1 MTHAR
6 RILLPSTLL
15 GACLGGVLLAGSLPA
30 QEAAA
35 PKAPRILQIFQE
47 SVKPGRLA
55 AHERHEQGWPLAFSG
70 GKIESYYVALTAST
84 GNNDAWYV
92 GGFDNYAQL
101 EASNQA
107 IAKVPGLEAELSR
120 LSEKDA
126 DYIASS
132 RSIMAQLNDSLSI
145 GTPPDFANV
154 KGYRITML
162 RVRFGH
168 TDEFRQVRRAIREA
182 YTKAGVDPHIGVYA
196 VTAGVNT
203 PTYLIFRPYLSM
215 SDFDGWSQ
223 VAAKVN
229 AQYTPEQR
237 QMMDKFEAEG
247 VVTREVNTWAIS
259 PRQSYVPA
267 AWVAANPDFWKTNPV
282 VAMRA
287 REREMRASQAGKP
300 KQGTGVQ
307 KAP

>member
-15 GACLGGVLLAGSLPA
+15 GACLGGLLVAAALPA
-30 QEAAA
+30 QQAAA

-70 GKIESYYVALTAST
+70 SKIKSYYVALTANT

-92 GGFDNYAQL
+92 GSFDSYAEL
-101 EASNQA
+101 EASNQS
-107 IAKVPGLEAELSR
+107 IAKAPGLEAELAR
-120 LSEKDA
+120 LSERDA
-126 DYIASS
+126 DYISSS

-168 TDEFRQVRRAIREA
+168 TDHFAQMRKAVRDA
-182 YTKAGVDPHIGVYA
+182 YTKAGIDPHIGVYT

-215 SDFDGWSQ
+215 ADFDEWGK
-223 VAAKVN
+223 VAATVN
-229 AQYTPEQR
+229 AQYTAEQR
-237 QMMDKFEAEG
+237 QMMDKFESEG
-247 VVTREVNTWAIS
+247 VLSREVNSWAVS

-267 AWVAANPDFWKTNPV
+267 PWVAANPDFWKTNPV

-287 REREMRASQAGKP
+287 REAQATQAGKP
-300 KQGTGVQ
+300 KQGPGAQ

>member
-15 GACLGGVLLAGSLPA
+15 GACLGGLFVAARLPA
-30 QEAAA
+30 QETAA

-55 AHERHEQGWPLAFSG
+55 AHERHEQGWPLAYSG

-92 GGFDNYAQL
+92 AGYENFAQL
-101 EASNQA
+101 EAANQA
-107 IAKVPGLEAELSR
+107 TAKAPGLEAELAR
-120 LSEKDA
+120 LAERDA
-126 DYIASS
+126 DYISSS
-132 RSIMAQLNDSLSI
+132 RSIVAQLVDSLSV
-145 GTPPDFANV
+145 GTAPDFANV

-168 TDEFRQVRRAIREA
+168 TDHFAQARKAIREA

-203 PTYLIFRPYLSM
+203 PTYLIFRPYLSIA
-215 SDFDGWSQ
+215 DFDGWTQ
-223 VAAKVN
+223 VAANVN

-237 QMMDKFEAEG
+237 QMMDKFELEG
-247 VVTREVNTWAIS
+247 VLSREVNSWAVS

-267 AWVAANPDFWKTNPV
+267 QWVSANPEFWKTNPV